1 MSDFD
6 YARDKVLMGPKRE
19 EVLSGH
25 EKKMTAYHEA
35 GHALGAWLLP
45 GVDRLHKVTII
56 PRGRALG
63 VTQLVPEEDR
73 MNVGQQALNNR
84 LVFTLA
90 GRAAEKLVFGEY
102 SAGAENDLVQA
113 TRLARRMV
121 AHWGM
126 SNRVGPVACHGSQ
139 EHPFLGRDV
148 YEQREFSEHTAQII
162 DEEVSR
168 ILNDAADRAT
178 ELLTENRGKLDT
190 LASELESR
198 EMLDEDEVVGVI
210 GPAVPRTFDD
220 PSEPPADP
228 PTNA

>member
-1 MSDFD
+1 
-6 YARDKVLMGPKRE
+6 
-19 EVLSGH
+19 
-25 EKKMTAYHEA
+25 
-35 GHALGAWLLP
+35 
-45 GVDRLHKVTII
+45 VTII